1 LWSSEVRGMILIG
14 FLLVGACASPRQV
27 LEVKQLHLR
36 DASISEGFDRSEAEV
51 MRGEKL
57 RHFYGAVTAEERQGR
72 LGDYYSVSWEG
83 PEGTEGEE
91 VRLVFEYQQAA
102 TGSAIKTMEQKFPGK
117 RVGTGEFVLNGEAYA
132 RGGRVLAWRVKFYR
146 GSNLMAS
153 RHSYLWE

>member
-14 FLLVGACASPRQV
+14 FLLVGSCASPRQV
-27 LEVKQLHLR
+27 LEVKQFHLR
-36 DASISEGFDRSEAEV
+36 DASISEGVDRSEAEV
-51 MRGEKL
+51 IRGEKL

-91 VRLVFEYQQAA
+91 VRLVFDYRQAA
-102 TGSAIKTMEQKFPGK
+102 TGSAIKTMEQQFPGK
-117 RVGTGEFVLNGEAYA
+117 RSGTCEFVLNGESYA
-132 RGGRVLAWRVKFYR
+132 RGGRVLAWRVQFYR
-146 GSNLMAS
+146 GSNLVGT